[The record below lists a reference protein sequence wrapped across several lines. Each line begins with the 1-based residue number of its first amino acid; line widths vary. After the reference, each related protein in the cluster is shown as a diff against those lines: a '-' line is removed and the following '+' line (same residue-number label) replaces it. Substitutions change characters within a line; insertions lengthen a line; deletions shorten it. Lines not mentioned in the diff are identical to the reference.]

1 MSLRLLNP
9 VSLSQASKKMMIYM
23 RRHDNK
29 NYTIIKE
36 LLFNIYLIYNYLMC
50 TEIFRQHEF

>member
-1 MSLRLLNP
+1 
-9 VSLSQASKKMMIYM
+9 MMIYM
-23 RRHDNK
+23 RRHDSK

-36 LLFNIYLIYNYLMC
+36 LLFNIYLIYNYFMC

>member
-1 MSLRLLNP
+1 
-9 VSLSQASKKMMIYM
+9 MMIYM